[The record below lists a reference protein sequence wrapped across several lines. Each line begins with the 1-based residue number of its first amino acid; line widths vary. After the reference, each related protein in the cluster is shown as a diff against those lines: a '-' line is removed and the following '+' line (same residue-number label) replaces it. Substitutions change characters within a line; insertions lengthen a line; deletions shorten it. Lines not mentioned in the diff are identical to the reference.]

1 MKGFDTMK
9 KIIIAAV
16 ASLIALN
23 ANAALI
29 NIYETDS
36 HLQSIADSQAVI
48 NSAAN
53 PTTSFESNNIFY
65 SDVAASQQNGTGF
78 DLTSQNAPGFAV
90 ANNDTFVFTATG
102 FLDTSLYSALQFFH
116 DDGITVSLAGSTFYE
131 VNKNTAKKDSGLLTF
146 ADTGMEAFNL
156 LFWENQGA
164 ATLLTYG
171 VLRNGTQATEVARIA
186 SVPAPGVMALFG
198 LGLISLVVTRRQKA

>member
-1 MKGFDTMK
+1 MK

-16 ASLIALN
+16 ASLMTLN
-23 ANAALI
+23 VNAALI
-29 NIYETDS
+29 NIYETS
-36 HLQSIADSQAVI
+36 SYLNNITESQSVI
-48 NSAAN
+48 NSAASS
-53 PTTSFESNNIFY
+53 TTSFESDYIFY
-65 SDVAASQQNGTGF
+65 SDVAASQQNGPGF

-116 DDGITVSLAGSTFYE
+116 DDGITVSLAGNAIYTYDA
-131 VNKNTAKKDSGLLTF
+131 NTAKKDSGLLTF
-146 ADTGMEAFNL
+146 ADTGMVAFDL
-156 LFWENQGA
+156 LFWENTGA

-171 VLRNGTQATEVARIA
+171 VLRNGTQATEVAKIA

-198 LGLISLVVTRRQKA
+198 LGLLSLVAARRTKA